1 MNIGGS
7 ETVILARTCLNSP
20 LGLRCFLVFFFFF
33 SGDATASVSMDVV
46 VLTFLDDVEAS
57 SNSCFRFFDD
67 VRAEVEVIAVG
78 DIDSV
83 TR

>member
-1 MNIGGS
+1 
-7 ETVILARTCLNSP
+7 
-20 LGLRCFLVFFFFF
+20 
-33 SGDATASVSMDVV
+33 MDVV